1 MVKRENACAKMLA
14 SMDIFKKYKDEQWR
28 KDLCRHLFLSYD
40 TVENRILQT
49 FQFVTPTQEN
59 RDSYSHTF
67 SSILRDSGS
76 AFDSIMRKLI
86 EKTGKKSKYQ
96 DNIIGHLDFLKD
108 IETNLE
114 KCSLH
119 LRYNLKT
126 ILPFEK
132 DLNSS
137 PLWWR
142 AYNAVKHDDVQ
153 RHTDGNLENAL
164 KSVAALAIIRL
175 MICGD
180 INTRIFVNIGI
191 IYPESDPSISI
202 QNRLF
207 P

>member
-1 MVKRENACAKMLA
+1 MLA

-40 TVENRILQT
+40 TVENRILQA

-86 EKTGKKSKYQ
+86 EKAGKKSKYK
-96 DNIIGHLDFLKD
+96 DNVIGHLDFLKD

-126 ILPFEK
+126 ILPF
-132 DLNSS
+132 
-137 PLWWR
+137 
-142 AYNAVKHDDVQ
+142 
-153 RHTDGNLENAL
+153 
-164 KSVAALAIIRL
+164 
-175 MICGD
+175 
-180 INTRIFVNIGI
+180 
-191 IYPESDPSISI
+191 
-202 QNRLF
+202 
-207 P
+207 